1 MRHKFNLHKSYRNG
15 YDVSDDINMYDG
27 AFNTI
32 LSDQIQKYFL
42 FKNFAAEE

>member
-1 MRHKFNLHKSYRNG
+1 MHKSYRNG

-32 LSDQIQKYFL
+32 LSDQIQKYF
-42 FKNFAAEE
+42 FEEKKSAAEE